1 MPENENPK
9 RSKDN
14 NWVQFVYNI
23 NITKLKFLSAMIC
36 QKVDSQKKW
45 NFKLAEMNDLCPSFP
60 SINTGNFGILRNRD
74 FDQIKGF

>member
-1 MPENENPK
+1 MNQQVLLPENENPK

-36 QKVDSQKKW
+36 QKVDSQKW

-60 SINTGNFGILRNRD
+60 CISTGNFWILT
-74 FDQIKGF
+74 KE